1 VRSLLFCFFLALL
14 FPACSDS
21 KPGSADLGAGPGTPP
36 PPPGGDDGGGDGG
49 SGGEPPPAVTVT
61 FDDAAVDL
69 AHPGGFPSDL
79 VVDGSGN
86 LYTVDDAQIPA
97 RIVAY
102 PDGSTLTTLVT
113 LTVNHLID
121 HDGTSPARA
130 PSTWGNGLF
139 GAFVGDIELAHNRWL
154 LVTVGAGN
162 SLSDDTSKPLRLANL
177 VVIDTQTAMVVQTV
191 NLAWP
196 LVKDGQM
203 SSGGSYRTIPQSLPS
218 MVAFVPAHDGT
229 LTGQVMVAMSNG
241 GGSSAGLQQFFGGTV
256 QVWQADFG
264 QGQPLSVE
272 TTGKAAA
279 DVTRTYVSPNFNPVG
294 LTPYTVAQD
303 SDYVILTSAGASRFD
318 QSYVAHPTTDAYL
331 EFLDLGATQWRDS
344 WRINLGAVLP
354 APQQLARGKDGAG
367 RAFAV
372 LTSQTYAAAYFVDL
386 SGLESD
392 PVDPAGLRL
401 MRTVEL
407 TPNAKTSAGSGF
419 LPGVALSPSGGSAI
433 VSSFNS
439 GTLSVLLLP
448 DDVESGEILVDPE
461 PFTALGPARSSL
473 GALVAPFGGAADVF
487 FVVNGTF
494 DASFQPVRSSFLGTL
509 TVAGGLP

>member
-1 VRSLLFCFFLALL
+1 LLFVLFLALFSPL
-14 FPACSDS
+14 LPACSDS
-21 KPGSADLGAGPGTPP
+21 KAGAADLDAGPGTLPP
-36 PPPGGDDGGGDGG
+36 PTGGDGG
-49 SGGEPPPAVTVT
+49 GGGGGGGEPPPAVTVR

-69 AHPGGFPSDL
+69 AQPGGFPSDL

-86 LYTVDDAQIPA
+86 LYTAADAQIPA
-97 RIVAY
+97 RIVSHTG
-102 PDGSTLTTLVT
+102 GSTANTLVT
-113 LTVNHLID
+113 LTANHLID

-130 PSTWGNGLF
+130 PVTWGNGLF
-139 GAFVGDIELAHNRWL
+139 GAFVGDLELAHNRWL

-162 SLSDDTSKPLRLANL
+162 SASDDTNQPLRLANL
-177 VVIDTQTAMVVQTV
+177 VVIDTQTAQVVQTL

-196 LVKDGQM
+196 LASTGRT
-203 SSGGSYRTIPQSLPS
+203 SGGTNYPTIPQSLPA

-229 LTGQVMVAMSNG
+229 LTGQVLVAMSNG
-241 GGSSAGLQQFFGGTV
+241 GGSSAGLQDFFAGTV
-256 QVWQADFG
+256 QVWRADFG

-272 TTGKAAA
+272 ATGKAPA
-279 DVTRTYVSPNFNPVG
+279 DVTRTYVSPNYNPVG
-294 LTPYTVAQD
+294 LTAYATDKNA
-303 SDYVILTSAGASRFD
+303 DYVILTVAGASQFD
-318 QSYVAHPTTDAYL
+318 QNYVAYPTTDAYL

-344 WRINLGAVLP
+344 WRINVGRILP
-354 APQQLARGKDGAG
+354 APQQLGRGSDRAG
-367 RAFAV
+367 RTFAV

-407 TPNAKTSAGSGF
+407 APGAATSAGSGF
-419 LPGVALSPSGGSAI
+419 LPGVALSPSGGSA
-433 VSSFNS
+433 VLSSFTR

-448 DDVESGEILVDPE
+448 DDIEAGEILVDPE
-461 PFTALGPARSSL
+461 PFVALGPARSSL
-473 GALVAPFGGAADVF
+473 GALVASFGGAADVF

-509 TVAGGLP
+509 TVEGGLP